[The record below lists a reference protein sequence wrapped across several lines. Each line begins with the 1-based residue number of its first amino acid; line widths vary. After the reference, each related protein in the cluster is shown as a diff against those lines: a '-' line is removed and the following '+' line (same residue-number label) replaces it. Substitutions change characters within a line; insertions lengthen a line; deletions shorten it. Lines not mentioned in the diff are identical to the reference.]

1 MTNQTPNNSD
11 NETEDNR
18 SEIEKSLDR
27 ASKMQEERIEFGKDI
42 DRRIDELGKKIED
55 SIAADE
61 RRAADTKNRI
71 DELVLADTVRAR
83 EFGQQIGGLGNKFGR
98 FAEEFALPSI
108 KKILE
113 EKFNADFMPELKGEF
128 AQETVV
134 SLLDAW
140 GVARNGEK
148 VIYLVEV
155 KSTFRERNFG
165 QIWWQVKTFRNSSP
179 EYADYQIYPMVAVVD
194 ASKDFRRRIMEA
206 GIYLIDLADG
216 TFKLAESPNGF
227 KPNGSYGMD
236 TKDGG
241 TSFFRMVPGALMD
254 AGHSQPSS

>member
-1 MTNQTPNNSD
+1 MGDGMTNQTPNNSD

-27 ASKMQEERIEFGKDI
+27 AAKMQEERIEFGKDI

-108 KKILE
+108 KQILE
-113 EKFNADFMPELKGEF
+113 EKFDADFMPELKGEF
-128 AQETVV
+128 ALETVV
-134 SLLDAW
+134 NLFDAW
-140 GVARNGEK
+140 GVVRNGAK
-148 VIYLVEV
+148 IIYLLEV
-155 KSTFRERNFG
+155 KSTFRERNYR

-194 ASKDFRRRIMEA
+194 ARKNFRRRILEA

-227 KPNGSYGMD
+227 KPNGSYGMEVAD
-236 TKDGG
+236 PG
-241 TSFFRMVPGALMD
+241 TSLYRMVP
-254 AGHSQPSS
+254 AGLTDGKRS